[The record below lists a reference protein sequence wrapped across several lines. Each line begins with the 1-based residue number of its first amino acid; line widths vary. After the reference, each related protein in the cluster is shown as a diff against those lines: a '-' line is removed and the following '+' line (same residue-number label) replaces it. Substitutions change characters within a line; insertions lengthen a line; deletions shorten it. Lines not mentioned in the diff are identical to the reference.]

1 MNNLIDSLIA
11 PFAAGFVALA
21 RLQAGPSAT
30 EADITA
36 QAEGDVKHLLRERIG
51 AAVDFLWG
59 FPGVKADIDAVIAAA
74 VTASVPAPA
83 DPASP
88 APAFTPEGIAA

>member
-51 AAVDFLWG
+51 VAVDFLWG
-59 FPGVKADIDAVIAAA
+59 FPGVKVDIDAVIAAA